1 MSSARSGDCDR
12 PWQKGELAVAL
23 GSPWPTTNGY
33 GNGSSTKVTGQNAPQ
48 MQLTRAAGH
57 EGALEVFAATEGLK
71 LQVHGK
77 GCTPTVTQASALHV
91 RGNDALVQS
100 FVSACSASTALQACL
115 SGSGE

>member
-1 MSSARSGDCDR
+1 M
-12 PWQKGELAVAL
+12 KGIEEA
-23 GSPWPTTNGY
+23 
-33 GNGSSTKVTGQNAPQ
+33 
-48 MQLTRAAGH
+48 MRHRAAAH
-57 EGALEVFAATEGLK
+57 EGALEVFAAMEGLK

-100 FVSACSASTALQACL
+100 FVSACSASTALQARP